1 MGWSRKTVFWMIASC
16 ACAVPGC
23 DSGLTTCTPLA
34 IIAEVVSAD
43 SAPAGK
49 PTQIIRQV
57 NSQGKLMPARGIAR
71 LSALPGD
78 RVESILVKPGDRVIN
93 DQVLA
98 VLKSQ
103 TAKKLELEAAELK
116 YAEAQSLQD
125 AKLRELALAVS
136 MAKSR
141 VVAAQQSIEIAQSQR
156 RLANLNDQQIDR
168 LRKQVEAMK
177 RLREDPLTRAAVG
190 RLEVESK
197 ELEVEKLSATAEQSQ
212 LTAENGSK
220 QASLQLKQAEESL
233 VAAEEA
239 HKTALAN
246 STLESLSKSIEL
258 LKLQWLESSIRAPY
272 ESTILN
278 IVTEV
283 GERTS
288 TLPVLEVADLS
299 KIVCMAEVYE
309 ADVGR
314 IQLGDSARMKS
325 AALEADL
332 IGRVIRIDRIV
343 GASQMRSPNPMA
355 RTDFRSVAVWIEIA
369 SESTPIA
376 ADRLQLQVDVQIA
389 VAK

>member
-1 MGWSRKTVFWMIASC
+1 MGWSRKTIFWITASC
-16 ACAVPGC
+16 ACAVPSC
-23 DSGLTTCTPLA
+23 ESGFMTCTPLA

-43 SAPAGK
+43 SVPAST
-49 PTQIIRQV
+49 PTQIVRQV

-78 RVESILVKPGDRVIN
+78 RVDSILVKPGDRVVN

-116 YAEAQSLQD
+116 YAEAKSLHEV
-125 AKLRELALAVS
+125 KLRELALAVS

-141 VVAAQQSIEIAQSQR
+141 VAAAEQSIEIAQSQQ
-156 RLANLNDQQIDR
+156 RLANLNEQQIDR

-177 RLREDPLTRAAVG
+177 RLREDPLTRAAIG

-233 VAAEEA
+233 VASQEA
-239 HKTALAN
+239 HSSALAN
-246 STLESLSKSIEL
+246 SPLESLSKSIEL

-272 ESTILN
+272 DATILN
-278 IVTEV
+278 VVTEV

-288 TLPVLEVADLS
+288 TLPVLEIADLS
-299 KIVCMAEVYE
+299 RIVCMAEVYE

-314 IQLGDSARMKS
+314 IQLGDPARMKS
-325 AALEADL
+325 AALETDL
-332 IGRVIRIDRIV
+332 TGRVSRIDRIV

-355 RTDFRSVAVWIEIA
+355 RTDFRSVGVWIEIA
-369 SESTPIA
+369 EENIPLASK
-376 ADRLQLQVDVQIA
+376 RLQLQVDVQIS
-389 VAK
+389 VAR